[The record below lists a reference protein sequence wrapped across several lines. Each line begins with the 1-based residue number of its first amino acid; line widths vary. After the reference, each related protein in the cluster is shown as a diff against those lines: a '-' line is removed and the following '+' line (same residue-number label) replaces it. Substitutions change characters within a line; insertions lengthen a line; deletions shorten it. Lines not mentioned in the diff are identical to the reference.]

1 MRNLEAKCLFRAVY
15 DPGEEGVT
23 EPDDAPERRRVELA
37 KGREAVR
44 KHMWAEP
51 RISAEGRQGSS
62 GAVGRGARGREQGEG
77 ADVPD
82 ASDGGSGIV
91 LLSRA

>member
-1 MRNLEAKCLFRAVY
+1 M
-15 DPGEEGVT
+15 T

-37 KGREAVR
+37 KGREAVCM
-44 KHMWAEP
+44 HMWAEA

-91 LLSRA
+91 LLARA